1 MTVIRAKQRSHA
13 GQLSDYLT
21 RDPTAELGQVRGVV
35 ATSAHEAIAELSLLA
50 AGTKCTAELF
60 HCSINP
66 NPADAPWTDAQ
77 YQRAWDVFEQEHGLE
92 AHAYAEVWHRDDGRL
107 HAHRVYAVVADGRA
121 TKLSWSRITNEK
133 IGRRLEHEFGHQFV
147 PGPNQARVLQWLE
160 RSRDPQQQR
169 AAAAM
174 RAAGLNEGPERP
186 PSEKEWEKDQAER
199 TAVAVAEIERAAAEA
214 WRAASG
220 DGALFVAELKTRNIF
235 LARGEKGPVLVD
247 WAEGVHPAGRR
258 LFAGLTKGEPGR
270 EKTHQAQGDTIFVAC
285 PPGNLPTVEQA
296 RAHARRAMA
305 PVSAP
310 EVLASPVEVRSSRE
324 IDRLILSAWRETST
338 NVEFRAQLV
347 GAGMTLRLSEDGHW
361 IVDDRADPQ
370 GRPHDVVRSLLAAW
384 KAEGIKRKTADVRPE
399 VIQRLAGLALPN
411 ADSMR
416 QQHGEENG
424 KERAGKQGAGREEAA
439 QKSDSRTDRREPPP
453 GARNRLRDL
462 SELELVPVGTGTPVL
477 LPGNVRD
484 RLEVLG
490 AGHDQPL
497 RRELEIREGDM
508 GQMISPIVR
517 AAANEWI
524 AGKNRGQTDDSVA
537 DALWS
542 TANGNADVLRA
553 AGLTDADIAEC
564 EAITARPNEEF
575 ATLDDA
581 RDAAEQAETMED
593 HAVRAAS
600 LRDRANEMI
609 LNGDQDAENQ
619 PEVIELFRQAA
630 ELGDGDALYAMGRY
644 YLDGAPGIEPD
655 EIEALRL
662 ITLAA
667 EMGNDEAQID
677 LEGFRRDE
685 DRHTISTAK
694 TVADL
699 LAVRDPVLRF
709 DALDRASRLPQLS
722 EEDRATAEA
731 HRLAAAKEI
740 MASSRLRERARQEG
754 IGERVYS
761 LAPRE
766 ENRTADEA
774 RERAFDYKA
783 QQDHEYAIRFF
794 REAAAAGDAES
805 SYELGLYHEL
815 GVEVAQDFA
824 EAARLY
830 QAAADGGFPE
840 AVNALDALEKK
851 RPQEQTAQQA
861 EEPVRLAKRRHE
873 PAPDRSVKEAERPA
887 QQQGEDWKA
896 KKAFEQLDA
905 LPPARLAVIAA
916 GEDRGKDYKL
926 WTWRWNHV
934 TAQHKQELERK
945 IATARQEHSKARQQE
960 PRQVSARE
968 KDRGVEQPQEMGA
981 TAQRGAPEMWPADRA
996 AAYRQL
1002 VGERARVV
1010 VHDNEVHVTLPSG
1023 RQIRDTGNA
1032 ITTDREGD
1040 RATARMMMQMVQA
1053 RGWREASLIGTKPFK
1068 LELARA
1074 AVELGIMVKNAELA
1088 GDVARFKK
1096 ELEATAHMRP
1106 ADRVQELAEAPAH
1119 GRRAV
1124 RNVDQIQPPAQE
1136 TASTV
1141 HERIEQYAG
1150 RALDQALTRGVEDAV
1165 VETGID
1171 IVFGGGARLSHTAEA
1186 GAELQGPLTAERAQL
1201 MAELMIGH
1209 GESAVTLTGSAHAKE
1224 VMCRAAVRVG
1234 LDVSNPELRHLV
1246 DQLKKEQTQTR
1257 ERQAHVAAM
1266 RPDRPAQER
1275 QPQHR
1280 EQSAAALAEM
1290 ELARLR
1296 RELAVAT
1303 SAVERMRAADRLA
1316 RATQDQ
1322 AIRQHAEDVR
1332 LEAARQVLAEGH
1344 HDEMAEELVGEAIQ
1358 GSHQAEV
1365 QER

>member
-1 MTVIRAKQRSHA
+1 MTVVRAKQRSHA
-13 GQLSDYLT
+13 GQLADYLT
-21 RDPTAELGQVRGVV
+21 RDPSAELGQVRGVV

-107 HAHRVYAVVADGRA
+107 HAHRVYAVAADGRA

-133 IGRRLEHEFGHQFV
+133 IGRRLEFEFEHRFV

-270 EKTHQAQGDTIFVAC
+270 EKTHQAQGDAIFAAC

-296 RAHARRAMA
+296 RAQARRAMA

-384 KAEGIKRKTADVRPE
+384 KAEGIKRKTVDVRPE

-424 KERAGKQGAGREEAA
+424 KERTGKQGTGREEAS
-439 QKSDSRTDRREPPP
+439 QKSDSRTDRQEPPP

-462 SELELVPVGTGTPVL
+462 SELELVSVWSGAPVL
-477 LPGNVRD
+477 LPGDVRD
-484 RLEVLG
+484 RLEVFG

-497 RRELEIREGDM
+497 RREHEIREGDM
-508 GQMISPIVR
+508 GQMISPTVQ
-517 AAANEWI
+517 AAAKEWI

-542 TANGNADVLRA
+542 TANGKADVLRA

-564 EAITARPNEEF
+564 EAAKARRDAQMSESVVAPEAEEF
-575 ATLDDA
+575 RERGLDFLAAQEPELAVEQFQRAADLGDA
-581 RDAAEQAETMED
+581 EAIYALGTYYQTGGPGVDKDEAKALELYDAAAAAGIID
-593 HAVRAAS
+593 AHDAAVN
-600 LRDRANEMI
+600 LRDTIVARED
-609 LNGDQDAENQ
+609 DQ
-619 PEVIELFRQAA
+619 IIGAA
-630 ELGDGDALYAMGRY
+630 
-644 YLDGAPGIEPD
+644 
-655 EIEALRL
+655 
-662 ITLAA
+662 T
-667 EMGNDEAQID
+667 
-677 LEGFRRDE
+677 
-685 DRHTISTAK
+685 
-694 TVADL
+694 TVADI
-699 LAVRDPVLRF
+699 LAVRDPVTRF
-709 DALDRASRLPQLS
+709 SVMDRAAGMEHLS
-722 EEDRATAEA
+722 ADDRKSAEA
-731 HRLAAAKEI
+731 HRLVAAQEI
-740 MASSRLRERARQEG
+740 MASSRLRERAARQG

-766 ENRTADEA
+766 ENRSADEA
-774 RERAFDYKA
+774 REKAFDFKA
-783 QQDHEYAIRFF
+783 AEDHEYAIQYF

-861 EEPVRLAKRRHE
+861 EEPARLAKRQHE

-905 LPPARLAVIAA
+905 LPPARLAAIAA

-926 WTWRWNHV
+926 WAWRWNHV

-981 TAQRGAPEMWPADRA
+981 TAPRGAPEMSPADRA

-1023 RQIRDTGNA
+1023 RQIRDTGRA
-1032 ITTDREGD
+1032 ITTDRDGD

-1053 RGWREASLIGTKPFK
+1053 RGWREASLIGTKQFK

-1088 GDVARFKK
+1088 GDVARFKN
-1096 ELEATAHMRP
+1096 ELEATARMRP
-1106 ADRVQELAEAPAH
+1106 ADRAQELAEAPAH
-1119 GRRAV
+1119 GRRAD
-1124 RNVDQIQPPAQE
+1124 RTVDQIQPPAQE

-1150 RALDQALTRGVEDAV
+1150 RPLDQALTRGVEDAV
-1165 VETGID
+1165 VETGSD

-1201 MAELMIGH
+1201 MAELMVGH
-1209 GESAVTLTGSAHAKE
+1209 GETAVTLTGSAHAKE

-1246 DQLKKEQTQTR
+1246 DQLKKEQTQAR

-1280 EQSAAALAEM
+1280 DQSAAALAEM

-1296 RELAVAT
+1296 RELAAAT

-1322 AIRQHAEDVR
+1322 AARQHAEDVR
-1332 LEAARQVLAEGH
+1332 LEAARQVAQQDGHEAADYHLAEEVMSTAAPH
-1344 HDEMAEELVGEAIQ
+1344 PQQEATYEEHEL
-1358 GSHQAEV
+1358 
-1365 QER
+1365 